1 MEDITFED
9 CKCDFKVVR
18 KLVNF
23 IAPFEDESN
32 DSSDTGDIFCARNI
46 ILQYEVILMKF
57 VRIKE
62 AGKMCR
68 ILMF

>member
-23 IAPFEDESN
+23 IAPFEDESI
-32 DSSDTGDIFCARNI
+32 DSSDTGDILCKGVPEI
-46 ILQYEVILMKF
+46 
-57 VRIKE
+57 
-62 AGKMCR
+62 
-68 ILMF
+68 